1 MPDLFGFPEDPEVNL
16 SGEWTP
22 ERLHDQMVKA
32 AARLQDMEKEA
43 LCLYE
48 PQEIQAQYHACRAS
62 NVILIGGTR
71 AGKTLCGCVEDARC
85 VTNQDPH
92 KKYPKK
98 GVLMLLGYGW
108 NHVGRVFYPMLFL
121 PGAFRII
128 KDEKT
133 KAWRAFRPWTAE
145 DKAREHES
153 EDAPPLIPQRL
164 YDPKDIAWESKGQNQ
179 FVRVKLKTGWEVWAF
194 SSESDPRTAQ
204 GFRVNRIHV
213 DEDLSDERWI
223 GELTSR
229 KAQDKGVLHWTAVP
243 HSKNESMLRLVEFAE
258 KEKDET
264 NPKCVSFRLPFLSN
278 KHIDDDAKQMA
289 LAEWA
294 NEGEDVLRMRSEG
307 EFTYDSVLMFPTF
320 SVGLHGMRRSELPKR
335 DIPKDWTRFVAID
348 PGHGVMG
355 ALFAAVPPTNDFVLA
370 YDELYIKQCDAE
382 KFGEAME
389 EKTKGFSF
397 RAFIIDAHG
406 ARLRDIGG
414 GYSVWDQYQMALEKR
429 HVRCELTGSS
439 FSAGCDIKPK
449 RAEAM
454 RLALRV
460 RENGRPYFRILLN
473 DDPNDSLSSPTP
485 AVPQF
490 VRTMKRYRKKQDKRT
505 NVVHDEPEDRGDVHM
520 AHVGQ
525 YLIAFSGLEYVPPQ
539 PVSNGPAAWELIKKQ
554 HDQFMNPPRRQ
565 DAHPMVHFGPASLYH
580 QEFA

>member
-1 MPDLFGFPEDPEVNL
+1 MAKLYGIPEAPETQFAGDW
-16 SGEWTP
+16 SP
-22 ERLHDQMVKA
+22 ERIYDQMMQA
-32 AARLQDMEKEA
+32 AGRLQELEKES
-43 LCLYE
+43 LGLYE
-48 PQEIQAQYHACRAS
+48 PQDIQAQYHACTAP

-128 KDEKT
+128 RDLKT
-133 KAWRAFRPWTAE
+133 GQWRAFRPWTEE
-145 DKAREHES
+145 DREREGEA
-153 EDAPPLIPQRL
+153 EDAPPLIPPRL
-164 YDPKDIAWESKGQNQ
+164 YDPKDIAWEAKGQNQ

-258 KEKDET
+258 KEKDEK
-264 NPKCVSFRLPFLSN
+264 NPKCVMFRLPFLAN
-278 KHIDDDAKQMA
+278 KHIDEEAKKTA

-307 EFTYDSVLMFPTF
+307 EFTYDTVQMYPSF
-320 SVGLHGMRRSELPKR
+320 SVAVHGFKRSELPNR
-335 DIPKDWTRFVAID
+335 EVPKDWTRFAAID
-348 PGHGVMG
+348 PGHQVLGVLFG
-355 ALFAAVPPTNDFVLA
+355 AIPPTNDMVLA
-370 YDELYIKQCDAE
+370 YDELYLQQCDAE
-382 KFGEAME
+382 KFGDEMLK
-389 EKTKGFSF
+389 KTSGYSF
-397 RAFIIDAHG
+397 YAFIIDAHG

-414 GYSVWDQYQMALEKR
+414 GVNVWDQYQHALAKR
-429 HVRCELTGSS
+429 RVSCELSGHS
-439 FSAGCDIKPK
+439 FSAGCDVIPT

-454 RLALRV
+454 RLSLRIDPKT
-460 RENGRPYFRILLN
+460 GKPKFRILVD
-473 DDPNDSLSSPTP
+473 DDPELPGKMTP
-485 AVPQF
+485 AIPHF
-490 VRTMKRYRKKQDKRT
+490 VRTMKRYRKKQDAQGR
-505 NVVHDEPEDRGDVHM
+505 VMDEPNTRGDVHM
-520 AHVGQ
+520 AQVGE
-525 YLIAFSGLEYVPPQ
+525 YLISFPGLEYVPPK
-539 PVSNGPAAWELIKKQ
+539 PLPEAAKDWEAIKKQ
-554 HDQFMNPPRRQ
+554 HDQFLNGRRKLESPQ
-565 DAHPMVHFGPASLYH
+565 VVHFGPASSFHRSY
-580 QEFA
+580 A